1 MTHPLAVE
9 ILLAAAVAVALA
21 SCIGMVVMRDAFQ
34 RLHYLAPAA
43 CISPVLIMVAVLLE
57 EGVKQ
62 AGIKAI
68 LVAAVTFVMNAVL
81 SHATARAL
89 RIRELGQLLPRPEQ
103 KDVVPVI
110 GVDVQPERVLPEEE
124 QAA

>member
-1 MTHPLAVE
+1 VSHPLAVE
-9 ILLAAAVAVALA
+9 ILLAIAFLVALA
-21 SCIGMVVMRDAFQ
+21 SCIGMAVMHDAYQ

-43 CISPVLIMVAVLLE
+43 SISPVLIMVAVLLE

-81 SHATARAL
+81 SHATARAF

-103 KDVVPVI
+103 QAGVPVV
-110 GVDVQPERVLPEEE
+110 GVDVEPEKVLPDEEK
-124 QAA
+124 AA